1 MSLTF
6 KKFEKVFNI
15 CLITIISLVIFWALA
30 DTYMTRKVDLKNSTK
45 IEAHFKEFEKL
56 RIEGKISYSYNFF
69 IEENDDLYK
78 IAADYTDCFEVDD
91 FFQNVKKGDLIIIYI
106 DKNSGLKN
114 PNLKSIVGIVVKGKN
129 YVNDSC
135 INDKIE
141 EKKIYM
147 PLIFSILPIILI
159 ISFIYKKVKK
169 QRKKNRTANSYNGFG

>member
-1 MSLTF
+1 
-6 KKFEKVFNI
+6 
-15 CLITIISLVIFWALA
+15 
-30 DTYMTRKVDLKNSTK
+30 MTRKVDLKNSTK
-45 IEAHFKEFEKL
+45 IEAHFLEFEKL
-56 RIEGKISYSYNFF
+56 RIEGKISYSYNFYT
-69 IEENDDLYK
+69 EESDDLYK
-78 IAADYTDCFEVDD
+78 ITADYTDCFEIDD

-129 YVNDSC
+129 YIDVNC

-159 ISFIYKKVKK
+159 ISFIQK
-169 QRKKNRTANSYNGFG
+169 RKKAEKEKQND